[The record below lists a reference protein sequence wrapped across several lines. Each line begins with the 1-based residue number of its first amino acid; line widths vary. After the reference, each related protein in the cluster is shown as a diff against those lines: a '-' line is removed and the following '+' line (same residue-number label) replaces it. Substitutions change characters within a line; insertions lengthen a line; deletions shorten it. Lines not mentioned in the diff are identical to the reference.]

1 MSAPVSIRKII
12 VTSTGG
18 GQHKVGGGNTLFI
31 MLRSL
36 FYLKLNTQR
45 SMCTHDYGWVSDLHI
60 KWQRI
65 KNSSRVSGL
74 LLLVSPG
81 PLRSAEFPIPLKR
94 NLSKSWAKEAAEVK
108 LVVDSQLENSAGEGS
123 AREGFKLKESKVEE
137 VGRSV
142 ACLWK
147 VT

>member
-18 GQHKVGGGNTLFI
+18 EQHKVKGGNTLLI
-31 MLRSL
+31 MFTSV

-45 SMCTHDYGWVSDLHI
+45 SMCTHGYGWVSDLHI

-81 PLRSAEFPIPLKR
+81 PLRSAEFPIPLKLD
-94 NLSKSWAKEAAEVK
+94 LSK
-108 LVVDSQLENSAGEGS
+108 
-123 AREGFKLKESKVEE
+123 
-137 VGRSV
+137 
-142 ACLWK
+142 
-147 VT
+147 T